1 MRVERPCST
10 RKMVYFTEY
19 NTSKNT
25 AAARVST
32 FELPNIPASF
42 GVIDYI
48 FRRSFVSVGS
58 LSPAMY
64 FTTAISNHSIKG
76 SNSFSFMMSSS

>member
-1 MRVERPCST
+1 MERPCST
-10 RKMVYFTEY
+10 KKIAYFIGY
-19 NTSKNT
+19 STSKNA

-48 FRRSFVSVGS
+48 FRCSFVSVGS

-64 FTTAISNHSIKG
+64 FAAAISNHSING
-76 SNSFSFMMSSS
+76 SKSFSFMMSSS